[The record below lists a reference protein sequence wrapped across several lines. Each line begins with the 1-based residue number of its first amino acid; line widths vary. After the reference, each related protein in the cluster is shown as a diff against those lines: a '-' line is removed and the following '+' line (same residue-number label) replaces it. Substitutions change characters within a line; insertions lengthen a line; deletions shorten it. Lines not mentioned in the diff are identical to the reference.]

1 MDDAKFFVVQ
11 IQNGRYWDPAAPWET
26 IQIMSCG
33 QDAVEYAQ
41 HEADAGMQVRVV
53 RYTMART
60 VLREWRLTR
69 HAEETAAQ
77 FEASIAQRKAVIE
90 CALCGDDPGGKYR
103 MTWYRRAK
111 TGAVYC
117 GACVA
122 KMLAAPVF
130 DEMRICDA
138 LDAMGLRLI
147 DPDEA

>member
-1 MDDAKFFVVQ
+1 MDDATFFIVQ
-11 IQNGRYWDPAAPWET
+11 IQNGRYWEPDAPWET
-26 IQIMSCG
+26 IQIMSCE

-41 HEADAGMQVRVV
+41 HEADAGMQLRVV

-69 HAEETAAQ
+69 NAEETTERCEAA
-77 FEASIAQRKAVIE
+77 IAQRKAVIE
-90 CALCGDDPGGKYR
+90 CALCGDEPGGKYR

-122 KMLAAPVF
+122 KMLAAPPY

-138 LDAMGLRLI
+138 LDRMCLQLI
-147 DPDEA
+147 DLDKN